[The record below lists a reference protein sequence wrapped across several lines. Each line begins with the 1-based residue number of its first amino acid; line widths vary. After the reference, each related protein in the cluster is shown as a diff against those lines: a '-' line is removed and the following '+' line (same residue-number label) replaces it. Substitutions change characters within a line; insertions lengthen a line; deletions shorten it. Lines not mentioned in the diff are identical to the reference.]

1 VEPRRR
7 SLRLAGFDYSQPGAY
22 FVTICTGNRRC
33 TLGEIRDCEM
43 RLNHAGQVIAACWD
57 EIPLHF
63 PNAELD
69 AFVVMP
75 NHVHGILVLTEPRA
89 RHASPLHVIVSSF
102 KAAVS
107 KRIGRA
113 LWQRNYFEHVIR
125 GEKELNRI
133 RGYIEDNPANWP
145 TDEENPDCPHL

>member
-1 VEPRRR
+1 M
-7 SLRLAGFDYSQPGAY
+7 
-22 FVTICTGNRRC
+22 TICTMNRRC
-33 TLGEIRDCEM
+33 TLGEIVEGEM
-43 RLNHAGQVIAACWD
+43 RLNNAGHVIAGCWD
-57 EIPLHF
+57 EIPRHF
-63 PNAELD
+63 LNVELD

-89 RHASPLHVIVSSF
+89 RHASPLHVIVASF

-107 KRIGRA
+107 RRVGTG
-113 LWQRNYFEHVIR
+113 LWQRNYWEHVIR

-145 TDEENPDCPHL
+145 TDEENPDSLRL

>member
-1 VEPRRR
+1 
-7 SLRLAGFDYSQPGAY
+7 
-22 FVTICTGNRRC
+22 
-33 TLGEIRDCEM
+33 M
-43 RLNHAGQVIAACWD
+43 RLNNAGQMIAGCWD

-89 RHASPLHVIVSSF
+89 RHASPLHVVVSSF
-102 KAAVS
+102 KAAAS
-107 KRIGRA
+107 KRVGTA

-125 GEKELNRI
+125 GEKDLNRI
-133 RGYIEDNPANWP
+133 RGYIEDNPRNWP
-145 TDEENPDCPHL
+145 TDEENPICQHL